1 MGVGHGD
8 GYYTCTG
15 TKTAVPVHRSF
26 GDGQIQLPA
35 GLSLYE
41 VAVLESTSTSRND
54 NRKVRMIFLRSSI
67 VNCCQP
73 GMFSASLAASS

>member
-41 VAVLESTSTSRND
+41 VAVPVLVPARHAMTTEKLE
-54 NRKVRMIFLRSSI
+54 
-67 VNCCQP
+67 
-73 GMFSASLAASS
+73 